1 MKIQNPAR
9 YRTCAIKKGNS
20 EAKKVANHVVIRK
33 NTCIKQ
39 EPGVMFARGK
49 KIATTMK

>member
-9 YRTCAIKKGNS
+9 YRTCAIKKRNS
-20 EAKKVANHVVIRK
+20 EAKKVANHVGIRK
-33 NTCIKQ
+33 NTCTKQ
-39 EPGVMFARGK
+39 KPGVMFARK